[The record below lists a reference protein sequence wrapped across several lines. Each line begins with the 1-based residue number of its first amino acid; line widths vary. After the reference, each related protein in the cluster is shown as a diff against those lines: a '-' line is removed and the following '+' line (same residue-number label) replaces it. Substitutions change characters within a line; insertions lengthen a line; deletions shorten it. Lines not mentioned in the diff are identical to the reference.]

1 MLTALAFLVGFFTL
15 LGLALVR
22 HPIFGLYAYLATF
35 YIHPPSRWWAQNLP
49 DLRWA
54 LLSGAI
60 TLLAIFIHRQ
70 RLQQARTAWYAST
83 PGVLLIAFVAW
94 LWLQSLWALD
104 AEAHVEATVQ
114 FTKYLV
120 AFYLIHR
127 LAETPDRVR
136 DILLVHVA
144 GCTYLGVLAFSA
156 SGFVGGRLN
165 GVGGPGIDDANSLG
179 MFLATGVVSAAI
191 LVLVEQGWRR
201 VFCIV
206 AAPIILNGIVLAAS
220 RGAFLGLLAG
230 GFVLFLVK
238 PPKYARLFWSL
249 AIVGALGAVSLMDQ
263 RFIDRMLSITDA
275 VERTEEIDA
284 SAESRWE
291 LVAAQLRMFPE
302 YPFGAGHKGT
312 AVLSP
317 RFLDA
322 RWLTHRPGED
332 KSAAARSSHN
342 TFLTALVEQGIPGAL
357 IYFAFVAWGV
367 FAVRRLRRDV
377 RADSSR
383 EKAYGGAPAAALA
396 VVLVAG
402 MFTDYLMAE
411 VQVWML
417 ALMVAHRL
425 STVRAQADLSATS
438 AARVRAAASAAQS
451 ALQPTPSLSD
461 R

>member
-1 MLTALAFLVGFFTL
+1 MLTALAFLTGFFTL
-15 LGLALVR
+15 LGLALFR
-22 HPIFGLYAYLATF
+22 HPLFGLYAYLATF

-54 LLSGAI
+54 LLSGAVA
-60 TLLAIFIHRQ
+60 LLAVFLHRDLLQ
-70 RLQQARTAWYAST
+70 RERLAWYRST

-104 AEAHVEATVQ
+104 AEAHLEATVQ
-114 FTKYLV
+114 FTKYLI
-120 AFYLIHR
+120 AFYLIYR
-127 LAETPDRVR
+127 LAETPAAVR

-144 GCTYLGVLAFSA
+144 GCAYLGVLALGA
-156 SGFVGGRLN
+156 DNFVGGRLN

-191 LVLVEQGWRR
+191 LVLVERGWRQI
-201 VFCIV
+201 FSII

-230 GFVLFLVK
+230 GFALLLVK
-238 PPKYARLFWSL
+238 PPKHRRLFWAL
-249 AIVGALGAVSLMDQ
+249 AIVGAIGAVSLMDQ

-275 VERTEEIDA
+275 VERTEEMDA

-291 LVAAQLRMFPE
+291 LKAAQLRMFAE
-302 YPFGAGHKGT
+302 YPFGSGHKGT

-332 KSAAARSSHN
+332 ESAAARASHN
-342 TFLTALVEQGIPGAL
+342 TFLTALVEQGIPGAV
-357 IYFAFVAWGV
+357 IYLCLVGWGV
-367 FAVRRLRRDV
+367 IAVLQLRRAVRTEP
-377 RADSSR
+377 SR
-383 EKAYGGAPAAALA
+383 QTAYGGAPAAALA

-417 ALMVAHRL
+417 ALLAAHRRL
-425 STVRAQADLSATS
+425 PRDASVVAAVTVTVPRGGPAIPRHSATE
-438 AARVRAAASAAQS
+438 R
-451 ALQPTPSLSD
+451 
-461 R
+461 